1 MINSLQRGSPDD
13 VFELGNQVIDS
24 ANQGILV
31 CDLNLRVKIWNPFLE
46 NLTGIPA
53 VQVLGKKV
61 EEKFPF
67 EGKSD
72 VYRGLIQALLGQT
85 ISLEHPP
92 SSTQNGKS
100 PWALCDSYPLLDSNG
115 EIKGAVG
122 IFREFATP
130 QTLSKNSQQTQEFK
144 AGIFNSI
151 SSQVAV
157 LDKHGKILVTN
168 SSWER
173 FVLQN
178 HVAMGIPAEEILTG
192 ANYLD
197 FCTNANVESLRYLIK
212 IRGGIL
218 EIIEGGKQNF
228 SMEYPLSLA
237 GEKLW
242 LLISASPMDVRGA
255 SVVVTQLN
263 ITDRVVAQQALKDEK
278 SLYLSL
284 VEHLP
289 QSIFRKNREGVYLYV
304 NEHYCE
310 WMGKTALQLL
320 GKTVFDLYERDVA
333 EAYAHADQMVIS
345 KGENFEEIQEFKS
358 GPHKRK
364 ISHLLKSPIR
374 SASGEIIGVQ
384 GIITDISKQTELET
398 KYLRA
403 QRMDNIGSLAI
414 GIAHDLNNILAPIV
428 MSTSLLNLERS
439 REERKEIVSL
449 IEMSAHRAV
458 GIVRQLL
465 TMGRGEDGKKST
477 FQPRHI
483 IREVCK
489 IIRETFPRSIQI
501 EEESE
506 SDLGLV
512 SGDATQLHQVL
523 LNLCLNARDAMPAG
537 GRLILRARNIF
548 LDENRAAQNTGVAP
562 GQYIRIQVQDTGEG
576 IPESARE
583 HIFES
588 FFTTKSPEK
597 GSGLGLTTVLGIV
610 KNHRGFVS
618 FTSMEGQ
625 GTTFEVFL
633 PAITD
638 AAEEME
644 TQPAALTAIRQKGG
658 LILLVDDEP
667 AIRMAL
673 SKILKRA
680 GYSVLEARNGTDA
693 IAQFTLRQTDIK
705 AVVADFMMPQMD
717 GVMLCRTLK
726 RLSPRMPVIV
736 SSGGLMSPESA
747 GVIDAFADLGVR
759 HVLHKPHKADVLLE
773 ALHETLN
780 PTPTE

>member
-1 MINSLQRGSPDD
+1 MIKSLQRGSPDE

-31 CDLNLRVKIWNPFLE
+31 CDLNLRVKLWNPFLE

-53 VQVLGKKV
+53 VQVLGKEV

-72 VYRGLIQALLGQT
+72 VYRGLVQALLGQT
-85 ISLEHPP
+85 TSLEHPP

-100 PWALCDSYPLLDSNG
+100 PWAFCASHPLLDWNG

-122 IFREFATP
+122 IFRELSSQQP
-130 QTLSKNSQQTQEFK
+130 LSKPSQQTLEFK

-151 SSQVAV
+151 FSQVAV
-157 LDKHGKILVTN
+157 IDKHGKILATN

-173 FVLQN
+173 FVQEN
-178 HVAMGIPAEEILTG
+178 HVAVGVPAEDILTG

-197 FCTNANVESLRYLIK
+197 FCTNANVESLRYLIQ
-212 IRGGIL
+212 IREGIL
-218 EIIEGGKQNF
+218 EIIEGRKENF
-228 SMEYPLSLA
+228 SMEYPLFLA
-237 GEKLW
+237 GKKLW
-242 LLISASPMDVRGA
+242 LLISANAMDVKGA
-255 SVVVTQLN
+255 SVVVSQEN
-263 ITDRVVAQQALKDEK
+263 ITDRVIAQQALKEEK
-278 SLYLSL
+278 SLYHSL

-289 QSIFRKNREGVYLYV
+289 QSIFRKNRDGVYLYV
-304 NEHYCE
+304 NELYCE
-310 WMGKTALQLL
+310 WMGKTASQLL
-320 GKTVFDLYERDVA
+320 GRTVFDLYERDVA
-333 EAYAHADQMVIS
+333 EAYAHTDQKVIS
-345 KGENFEEIQEFKS
+345 TGENFEEIQEFKS
-358 GPHKRK
+358 GLHKRK

-439 REERKEIVSL
+439 REERKEIVGL

-548 LDENRAAQNTGVAP
+548 LDENQAAQNTGVAS
-562 GQYIRIQVQDTGEG
+562 GHYIRIQVQDTGVG
-576 IPESARE
+576 IPESEQE

-597 GSGLGLTTVLGIV
+597 GSGLGLTTVLGIM

-618 FTSMEGQ
+618 FTSKEGQ
-625 GTTFEVFL
+625 GTTFEVFF
-633 PAITD
+633 PAIINT
-638 AAEEME
+638 AEEME
-644 TQPAALTAIRQKGG
+644 IQPAALSAIRQKGG

-693 IAQFTLRQTDIK
+693 IAQFTLRQADIK

-726 RLSPRMPVIV
+726 RLSPRIPVIV

-747 GVIDAFADLGVR
+747 GVIDAFTELGVR
-759 HVLHKPHKADVLLE
+759 HILHKPHKADVLLE
-773 ALHETLN
+773 ALHETLI
-780 PTPTE
+780 PYPTE